1 MTDYLTVD
9 EVLEIHHVLI
19 NRYGGSLGV
28 RDLNALES
36 ALFRPQT
43 GYYAD
48 IILEASAL
56 MESIAVNHPFID
68 GNKRI
73 AFAVTDIF
81 LRINGFRMTEKP
93 MVIYEKMIT
102 LFDNQE
108 FKLYF
113 IEQFL
118 REMVK
123 PIIKPSLKIFR

>member
-1 MTDYLTVD
+1 
-9 EVLEIHHVLI
+9 
-19 NRYGGSLGV
+19 
-28 RDLNALES
+28 
-36 ALFRPQT
+36 
-43 GYYAD
+43 
-48 IILEASAL
+48 

-118 REMVK
+118 REMVE
-123 PIIKPSLKIFR
+123 PSIKS